1 MPLTNPITKQNIV
14 DRFAEYVRDT
24 ANAGISWGTNAYPF
38 AEFNDAPN
46 YYGGIFGG
54 DTGGKGIQIDGNS
67 IGTNASGEITA
78 QNIYD
83 TLIAETSR
91 YTKIRTMRAVLFV
104 DGGGGNTGSR
114 PTAGVV
120 YDQTAIAHMNDNYLQ
135 TGVSAARDDVYSG
148 NTVTSGGLE
157 VMFSNMRTAYNDK
170 RAVSAGSFQVNVCHA
185 SCHSS
190 CHGSRGRR

>member
-1 MPLTNPITKQNIV
+1 MALTDPITKQNIV

-38 AEFNDAPN
+38 AEFSH
-46 YYGGIFGG
+46 GGIFGG
-54 DTGGKGIQIDGNS
+54 GTGGKGIEIDGGS
-67 IGTNASGEITA
+67 IGTNTEGDITA

-83 TLIAETSR
+83 TLITETYR
-91 YTKIRTMRAVLFV
+91 YTRIRTMRAVLFV
-104 DGGGGNTGSR
+104 DGAGGNTGSR

-120 YDQTAIAHMNDNYLQ
+120 YDQTAIGHMNNDYLQ
-135 TGVSAARDDVYSG
+135 GVSAGRDNVYAG
-148 NTVTSGGLE
+148 NLVTAGGLE

-170 RAVSAGSFQVNVCHA
+170 RAVNAGTWQTNVCHA

-190 CHGSRGRR
+190 CHSSRGRR